1 MMTRELKAKIAYKT
15 AWLLYVLGV
24 RSNVKLPD
32 IKQLY
37 AKAMAAK
44 WCDKKDKKF
53 CELAFYK
60 LYNYDI
66 AKYLRP
72 GEVSFILSL
81 ALYDVERG
89 DVDLTTVRAYVE
101 KGVMPAEL
109 GILTGKVDLERI
121 IPIVAGLLKA
131 VGEASPELLAAVWQI
146 VANRSRFLPPL
157 ETIRDNVIL
166 GAILAEME
174 KRGYVT
180 KDGERY
186 RLTDEGKAI
195 AADVWIPPDVE
206 KLKTFRY
213 VTPTFYAILN
223 TSTGLI

>member
-1 MMTRELKAKIAYKT
+1 MMARELRAKIAYNI
-15 AWLLYVLGV
+15 AWLLYTLGV
-24 RSNVKLPD
+24 RSNAKLPE

-44 WCDKKDKKF
+44 WCDKKDRKF
-53 CELAFYK
+53 CEVAFYK
-60 LYNYDI
+60 LYSYDI

-72 GEVSFILSL
+72 GEAPFILSL

-89 DVDLTTVRAYVE
+89 DAALTTARIYVE
-101 KGVMPAEL
+101 KGIMPAEL

-121 IPIVAGLLKA
+121 IPIVAGLLKV
-131 VGEASPELLAAVWQI
+131 VGEASSELLAAVWQI
-146 VANRSRFLPPL
+146 AASRSRLLPPL

-174 KRGYVT
+174 KRGYLT
-180 KDGERY
+180 RDGEHY

-195 AADVWIPPDVE
+195 ATDVWIPPDVE
-206 KLKTFRY
+206 KLKTLRY
-213 VTPTFYAILN
+213 VTPAFYAVLN
-223 TSTGLI
+223 TSTGLV

>member
-121 IPIVAGLLKA
+121 IPRVAGLLKA

-146 VANRSRFLPPL
+146 AASRSIFLPPL